1 MKWLKQALKITWFDA
16 SCMVLMGIMAWQL
29 ATNLPVSMASVT
41 PNSNNY
47 LKDAINGGKVAHWN
61 LEKMPLKVFIAN
73 GTKAGNW
80 NVGTKQLVY
89 KAMKTWSTVTNNKL
103 KFVEIAS
110 QEDADIVVK
119 WEHQLTHNRLGVS
132 PFKALGNSIL
142 CSDVTVATHSPSTGE
157 ALDTKDLYETI
168 LHELGHALG
177 IQGHSPNPEDVMY
190 WSTSPYQT
198 GELTQTDINTMNAL
212 YNLKADITNGV
223 NGEAS
228 AGETRWGL
236 VYALQVDKLL
246 KEKKYAQAYAMGMEG
261 LKKAPTNPIL
271 LYAVG
276 IGAFQSGREA
286 EGAKYFQ
293 KCLQYDAAHAG
304 ARHNL
309 AVVLVH
315 TGEKRLQ
322 STGVVDTTTLSLF
335 KMAIDHLTYVAA
347 LKDAPTET
355 AILLKKTKAAYARL
369 KTQVALK

>member
-1 MKWLKQALKITWFDA
+1 MKLLKQALKINWFDA
-16 SCMVLMGIMAWQL
+16 SCLVLMGIMAWQL

-41 PNSNNY
+41 PSGNNY

-80 NVGTKQLVY
+80 TPNTKQLVY
-89 KAMKTWSTVTNNKL
+89 KAMKI
-103 KFVEIAS
+103 VEIAS
-110 QEDADIVVK
+110 QENADIVVK

-142 CSDVTVATHSPSTGE
+142 CSDVTVATHSPTTGE
-157 ALDTKDLYETI
+157 ALNTKDLYETI

-177 IQGHSPNPEDVMY
+177 IQGHSPNPQDVMY

-212 YNLKADITNGV
+212 YSLKADITNGV

-228 AGETRWGL
+228 AGETRWGA
-236 VYALQVDKLL
+236 VYYYQAIKLL
-246 KEKKYAQAYAMGMEG
+246 KEKKYAQAYTVSLEG
-261 LKKAPTNPIL
+261 LKKAPSSPL
-271 LYAVG
+271 LLLVAG
-276 IGAFQSGREA
+276 EGALRIGKEA
-286 EGAKYFQ
+286 EAAKYFQ
-293 KCLQYDAAHAG
+293 KCLQYDADNSE

-309 AVVLVH
+309 AVILVH

-335 KMAIDHLTYVAA
+335 KMAIDHLTYVKS
-347 LKDAPTET
+347 LKDAPPET
-355 AILLKKTKAAYARL
+355 AVLLQKTKAAYARL